1 MAIDRRSLTLRL
13 TLLFAATSTIVL
25 VLIGWA
31 FYLSLGAHFLH
42 EDAIELTGKIELLG
56 NLVSRVEREEDVAML
71 TERLQDA
78 LFGHHNLALDLVTP
92 DGRVVYAD
100 DVTRALADRPLSA
113 RVAENAVDGLVLESI
128 EVDGH
133 DYRVTR
139 LALPTR
145 LSSAPRLLATL
156 AMNVDHHQAFMSRVR
171 NTTVL
176 SVLFGIV
183 LAAMLGWITSRIGLS
198 PLRGFSSLTARTS
211 AERLDA
217 RLALQELPPELVP
230 LGESFNAMLQRLDD
244 SFRRLREFASD
255 LAHELRTPISALMT
269 QAEVALSRS
278 RSADDYRE
286 VLYSAME
293 EYDRLARMIS
303 DMLFL
308 ARSDNGLLIPSCVR
322 IDVRDEV
329 LALYDF
335 YDALADSKQIR
346 LQVTGSEAIDGDRL
360 MIRRALANLLANAI
374 RHAKPGTT
382 VITALGQSEG
392 KVSITVT
399 NIGDPIPGEQLP
411 RLFDRFYR
419 VDPAR
424 ERSVEGTGLGLAIT
438 KSIVA
443 AHGGTI
449 SATSVGETSQFAIE
463 FPAATAGTDG
473 AADVSTHPPAER
485 SAASR
490 SRA

>member
-1 MAIDRRSLTLRL
+1 MAINRRSLTLRL

-31 FYLSLGAHFLH
+31 CYLSLGAHFLH
-42 EDAIELTGKIELLG
+42 EDAIELAGKIELLG
-56 NLVSRVEREEDVAML
+56 NLVRRVEREEDVAML

-100 DVTRALADRPLSA
+100 DVIRAIADRPRS

-176 SVLFGIV
+176 SVLLGIA
-183 LAAMLGWITSRIGLS
+183 LAAMLGWITARIGLS

-217 RLALQELPPELVP
+217 RLALQELPHELVP

-269 QAEVALSRS
+269 QAEVALSR
-278 RSADDYRE
+278 
-286 VLYSAME
+286 
-293 EYDRLARMIS
+293 
-303 DMLFL
+303 
-308 ARSDNGLLIPSCVR
+308 
-322 IDVRDEV
+322 
-329 LALYDF
+329 
-335 YDALADSKQIR
+335 
-346 LQVTGSEAIDGDRL
+346 
-360 MIRRALANLLANAI
+360 
-374 RHAKPGTT
+374 
-382 VITALGQSEG
+382 
-392 KVSITVT
+392 
-399 NIGDPIPGEQLP
+399 
-411 RLFDRFYR
+411 
-419 VDPAR
+419 
-424 ERSVEGTGLGLAIT
+424 
-438 KSIVA
+438 
-443 AHGGTI
+443 
-449 SATSVGETSQFAIE
+449 
-463 FPAATAGTDG
+463 
-473 AADVSTHPPAER
+473 
-485 SAASR
+485 
-490 SRA
+490 

>member
-1 MAIDRRSLTLRL
+1 MAIHRRSLTLRL

-42 EDAIELTGKIELLG
+42 EDAIELAGKIELLG
-56 NLVSRVEREEDVAML
+56 NLVRRVEREEDVAML

-100 DVTRALADRPLSA
+100 DVIRAIADRPRS

-176 SVLFGIV
+176 SVLLGIA

-217 RLALQELPPELVP
+217 RLALQELPHELVP

-335 YDALADSKQIR
+335 YDALVESKQIR
-346 LQVTGSEAIDGDRL
+346 LQVTGSEVIDGDRL

-382 VITALGQSEG
+382 VITALGQSAG

-399 NIGDPIPGEQLP
+399 NVGDPIPAEHLP

-438 KSIVA
+438 NSIVA

-449 SATSVGETSQFAIE
+449 SATSAGETSQFAIE
-463 FPAATAGTDG
+463 LPAATAGTG
-473 AADVSTHPPAER
+473 GTADVSTHPPAER

-490 SRA
+490 NRG

>member
-100 DVTRALADRPLSA
+100 DVIRALADRPRSA
-113 RVAENAVDGLVLESI
+113 RVAEYAVDGLLLESI

-176 SVLFGIV
+176 SVLFGIA
-183 LAAMLGWITSRIGLS
+183 LAAILGWITSRIGLS

-211 AERLDA
+211 AERLDS
-217 RLALQELPPELVP
+217 L
-230 LGESFNAMLQRLDD
+230 
-244 SFRRLREFASD
+244 
-255 LAHELRTPISALMT
+255 
-269 QAEVALSRS
+269 
-278 RSADDYRE
+278 
-286 VLYSAME
+286 
-293 EYDRLARMIS
+293 
-303 DMLFL
+303 
-308 ARSDNGLLIPSCVR
+308 
-322 IDVRDEV
+322 
-329 LALYDF
+329 
-335 YDALADSKQIR
+335 
-346 LQVTGSEAIDGDRL
+346 LQV
-360 MIRRALANLLANAI
+360 
-374 RHAKPGTT
+374 
-382 VITALGQSEG
+382 Q
-392 KVSITVT
+392 
-399 NIGDPIPGEQLP
+399 
-411 RLFDRFYR
+411 
-419 VDPAR
+419 
-424 ERSVEGTGLGLAIT
+424 
-438 KSIVA
+438 
-443 AHGGTI
+443 
-449 SATSVGETSQFAIE
+449 
-463 FPAATAGTDG
+463 
-473 AADVSTHPPAER
+473 
-485 SAASR
+485 
-490 SRA
+490 